1 MNFIVIAFLCLC
13 ALGNIFQNET
23 WDSGLIDMGNG
34 NDMFYI
40 HFKARNYLKGN
51 NTPIILWL
59 TGGPGCSGFY
69 GLYMENGPYW
79 ILRNG
84 SLVYNPYSWNNNSDV
99 IYIDQ
104 PIGTGFSKA
113 ANKSYLCHDENC
125 VSRGIYI
132 FLLKIYDIHPE
143 FQKRPLYIIGES
155 YGGKYV
161 PSISAYLLRAQ
172 NPMLNL
178 KGYAVGNGLTDPI
191 HQVGVYPRYLYDN
204 GRISSFQFLGSQV
217 ASIACI
223 VEILFNP
230 NNHTLMCD
238 LFWGH
243 LRRIAKLI
251 NPYNIYIN
259 YTYGEQTQR
268 MVDYLNLGNVQQEL
282 GVSGRKYSDCSYDP
296 GNALG
301 DDFFRTIR
309 STIEFTVQSGIKV
322 LIYAGDYDFE
332 CNWESNRNYLK
343 FVNWD
348 GKKEFNKQKMQKW
361 MIGTEEAGE
370 FISYKNLKFL
380 RFYRSG
386 HMVPMDKPMESLQLV
401 NDFTEAI

>member
-178 KGYAVGNGLTDPI
+178 KGYAVGNGFTDPI
-191 HQVGVYPRYLYDN
+191 HQLGVYPRYLYDN
-204 GRISSFQFLGSQV
+204 GRI
-217 ASIACI
+217 
-223 VEILFNP
+223 
-230 NNHTLMCD
+230 
-238 LFWGH
+238 
-243 LRRIAKLI
+243 
-251 NPYNIYIN
+251 
-259 YTYGEQTQR
+259 
-268 MVDYLNLGNVQQEL
+268 
-282 GVSGRKYSDCSYDP
+282 
-296 GNALG
+296 
-301 DDFFRTIR
+301 
-309 STIEFTVQSGIKV
+309 
-322 LIYAGDYDFE
+322 
-332 CNWESNRNYLK
+332 
-343 FVNWD
+343 
-348 GKKEFNKQKMQKW
+348 
-361 MIGTEEAGE
+361 
-370 FISYKNLKFL
+370 
-380 RFYRSG
+380 
-386 HMVPMDKPMESLQLV
+386 
-401 NDFTEAI
+401 